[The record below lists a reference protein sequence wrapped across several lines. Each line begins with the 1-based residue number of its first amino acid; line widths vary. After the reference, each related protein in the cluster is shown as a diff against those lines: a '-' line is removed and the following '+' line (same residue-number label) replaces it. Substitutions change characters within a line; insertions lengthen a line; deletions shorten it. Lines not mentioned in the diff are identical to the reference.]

1 MNQEKKKPLSSLNKS
16 RILAVGLFI
25 FSPLL
30 HLLAAN
36 LLNSV
41 NITHEDPGFMLPL
54 LLVLAVFSPL
64 AIIVIEKA
72 MIFAAKER
80 KTGFDSSEDA
90 WLRLFIVRAA
100 LILAIFAYGLVILF
114 LTQYDMQKMLYFY
127 PIGIVWVF
135 FGWPT
140 RKRYEKFISQ
150 FEKQ

>member
-1 MNQEKKKPLSSLNKS
+1 MSQEKKKPLSSLNKT
-16 RILAVGLFI
+16 RILAVVLFI
-25 FSPLL
+25 FLPLL

-41 NITHEDPGFMLPL
+41 NTTHEDPGFMLPL

-114 LTQYDMQKMLYFY
+114 LTKYDIEKMLYFY
-127 PIGIVWVF
+127 PIGIFWVF
-135 FGWPT
+135 LGWPT
-140 RKRYEKFISQ
+140 RKRYEDFISKIEQ
-150 FEKQ
+150 Q